1 MQYQQNYIG
10 VGRMLH
16 NCFTVVIQYMNVR
29 YVLPK
34 GWKDYILD
42 TSNLDYYVKN
52 EKRFLAKREHI
63 GFFKSFCKKV
73 NTAKK
78 DDVVLTRTS
87 VGVAINR
94 FTYWVYNED
103 LERIEHNK
111 LDKDCIIMR
120 LGNG

>member
-1 MQYQQNYIG
+1 
-10 VGRMLH
+10 MLH

-34 GWKDYILD
+34 GWKDYTLD
-42 TSNLDYYVKN
+42 TSDLDYYVKN

-63 GFFKSFCKKV
+63 GFFKSFCTKV
-73 NTAKK
+73 KTAKK
-78 DDVVLTRTS
+78 DDIVLTRTS

-103 LERIEHNK
+103 LARVEHNK

-120 LGNG
+120 VSNG